1 MGAMKAVLPVFFFLL
16 ALGFTARV
24 CRWITPQQNE
34 GAKTIV
40 FQVLFP
46 FLLMTGVRNT
56 RSFDPDVLYFD

>member
-1 MGAMKAVLPVFFFLL
+1 MGAMKAVLPVFFFCW
-16 ALGFTARV
+16 V

>member
-1 MGAMKAVLPVFFFLL
+1 MGAMKAVLPVFFLL

-24 CRWITPQQNE
+24 CRWITPQQNG

>member
-1 MGAMKAVLPVFFFLL
+1 MGAMK

-46 FLLMTGVRNT
+46 FLLMTGVRDT